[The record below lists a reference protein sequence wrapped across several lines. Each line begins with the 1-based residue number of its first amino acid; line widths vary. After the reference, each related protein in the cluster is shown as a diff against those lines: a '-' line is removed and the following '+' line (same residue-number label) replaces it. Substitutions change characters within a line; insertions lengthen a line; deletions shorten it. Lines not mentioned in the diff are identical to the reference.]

1 MILWQMTESI
11 STGKLSS
18 AKIPQAQRA
27 QSMWGRQQP
36 RRWLCAHSEPHKSSQ
51 ARTAPLTLT
60 QEMSEEEEEEEGG
73 QAWGGRNEKGER
85 KEMYFSFSLLICCC
99 FYLYELMKSPHHTV
113 FVKTDTTHIQR
124 EEANRQRNGTRDR
137 RGDVGDGKMI
147 LRQIWFLK
155 HPWVEE

>member
-1 MILWQMTESI
+1 MTESI

-60 QEMSEEEEEEEGG
+60 LEMSKEEEEGR
-73 QAWGGRNEKGER
+73 QAWGGRNKKVER
-85 KEMYFSFSLLICCC
+85 KEMHFSLSLLICCC

-113 FVKTDTTHIQR
+113 FVKTNTTQIQ
-124 EEANRQRNGTRDR
+124 
-137 RGDVGDGKMI
+137 GKKQTGKEMGHRI
-147 LRQIWFLK
+147 EGEM
-155 HPWVEE
+155 WVMAR